1 LSVHRQYCHKN
12 EEAINNK
19 ITAVTE
25 AQMFGIGW
33 QEVLVILILALL
45 LFGAK
50 RLPGI
55 AKSLGSSIQE
65 FKKGMDAN
73 NKAENDEK
81 SETNKIED
89 KKDEIKPQK

>member
-1 LSVHRQYCHKN
+1 
-12 EEAINNK
+12 
-19 ITAVTE
+19 
-25 AQMFGIGW
+25 MFGIGW

>member
-1 LSVHRQYCHKN
+1 
-12 EEAINNK
+12 
-19 ITAVTE
+19 
-25 AQMFGIGW
+25 MFGIGW
-33 QEVLVILILALL
+33 QEVIVILVLALL

-65 FKKGMDAN
+65 FKKGMDPN
-73 NKAENDEK
+73 TKDENEVK

-89 KKDEIKPQK
+89 KKDEAKPKNENDGN